1 MDGNKDILLN
11 LLKQHQE
18 LGITEQIDYDKFYLY
33 SIITHS
39 TAIEGSTVTEVEA
52 QLLFD
57 EGITSS
63 KRTMVEQMMNLDL
76 KVAYE
81 YGREWIKEHKPIT
94 VDWLVLLASKV
105 MARTGSEYN
114 AVGGSFS
121 AAKGEIRLL
130 NVTAGLGGK
139 SYMSYLKVPAKLQAF
154 CEELNR
160 RRAAIDPNDVYAVYE
175 LSYWAHF
182 ELVTIHPWAD
192 GNGRTC
198 RLLMNLLQMEF
209 GVLPTKVLKQDKAQ
223 YIQALID
230 TREQEDIDIFIN
242 CMHQLHCEHLRHDI
256 DQFLQASGEKMV
268 DKLSHNNLVPV
279 VEQNDV
285 IIYHSKDGK
294 INVALMTRDGNVWLN
309 QQQIATLFA
318 TSVPNISMHIANVL
332 KERELDVNSVIKN
345 YLTTASDGKSYDVT
359 YYSLQMIIAVGFR
372 VRGMRGT
379 QFRQWANNHLSEYLI
394 KGFTMD
400 DERLKNPDGRPDY
413 FDEMLEELEKEI
425 KSKL

>member
-1 MDGNKDILLN
+1 MNAHKDILRN
-11 LLKQHQE
+11 LLQQHQQ
-18 LGITEQIDYDKFYLY
+18 LGISSQIDYDKFYLY

-39 TAIEGSTVTEVEA
+39 TAIEGSTVTEIEA

-63 KRTMVEQMMNLDL
+63 KRTVVEQMMNLDL

-105 MARTGSEYN
+105 MARTGSEYH
-114 AVGGSFS
+114 AIGGSFS

-139 SYMSYLKVPAKLQAF
+139 SYMSYLKVPAKLHAF

-160 RRAAIDPNDVYAVYE
+160 RRDAIDPTDIYAVYE

-230 TREQEDIDIFIN
+230 TREQEDIRIFFD
-242 CMHQLHCEHLRHDI
+242 CMHRLHCEHLRHDI
-256 DQFLQASGEKMV
+256 DQFLQSSGEKMV
-268 DKLSHNNLVPV
+268 DKLQIVEEMVDKWSIKPSLAEKLVDILEFLADKDQITT
-279 VEQNDV
+279 VEIVNHFGINPTTTKRYLRQLSEFGYLGANGGNKNRT
-285 IIYHSKDGK
+285 YK
-294 INVALMTRDGNVWLN
+294 I
-309 QQQIATLFA
+309 
-318 TSVPNISMHIANVL
+318 L
-332 KERELDVNSVIKN
+332 KKN
-345 YLTTASDGKSYDVT
+345 Y
-359 YYSLQMIIAVGFR
+359 
-372 VRGMRGT
+372 
-379 QFRQWANNHLSEYLI
+379 
-394 KGFTMD
+394 
-400 DERLKNPDGRPDY
+400 P
-413 FDEMLEELEKEI
+413 KEVE
-425 KSKL
+425 